1 MLRPWL
7 IVIITTVLISSTV
20 TPTRADELTDSY
32 AKQREIEQAQDKA
45 LNKLKNLQFSE
56 EKKKEQLKE
65 ISSQIN
71 IAKAYLTNKEL
82 QYTKATAALK
92 ASEKELLAKQKELE
106 NRQEALRKRVRG
118 MYQEGTLNY
127 LDLLF
132 QATDLGDFITRLE
145 YFDKLI
151 KNDQKLLDDIKEQKE
166 QVVEKTKE
174 LEAMRVEAERTR
186 QEAAS
191 AKQILDN
198 KKQEEQRSL
207 AEIKDAQDELFTQID
222 KLEKDSKAL
231 ETKIRQLQAGRS
243 GGAIGSIS
251 YWPLPDYHTI
261 SSPFGWRIHPITKTK
276 RLHTGADIPAPTGTP
291 IYSAGTGT
299 VIFTGW
305 YGAYGN
311 TVIVDHGKG
320 LSTMYPH
327 QSKIAVSNGQDLKA
341 GELVGYVGSTGW
353 STGPH
358 LHLEVRVN
366 GNPTDPLPYFR

>member
-151 KNDQKLLDDIKEQKE
+151 KN
-166 QVVEKTKE
+166 
-174 LEAMRVEAERTR
+174 
-186 QEAAS
+186 S
-191 AKQILDN
+191 
-198 KKQEEQRSL
+198 
-207 AEIKDAQDELFTQID
+207 
-222 KLEKDSKAL
+222 
-231 ETKIRQLQAGRS
+231 
-243 GGAIGSIS
+243 
-251 YWPLPDYHTI
+251 
-261 SSPFGWRIHPITKTK
+261 
-276 RLHTGADIPAPTGTP
+276 
-291 IYSAGTGT
+291 
-299 VIFTGW
+299 
-305 YGAYGN
+305 
-311 TVIVDHGKG
+311 
-320 LSTMYPH
+320 
-327 QSKIAVSNGQDLKA
+327 
-341 GELVGYVGSTGW
+341 
-353 STGPH
+353 
-358 LHLEVRVN
+358 
-366 GNPTDPLPYFR
+366 